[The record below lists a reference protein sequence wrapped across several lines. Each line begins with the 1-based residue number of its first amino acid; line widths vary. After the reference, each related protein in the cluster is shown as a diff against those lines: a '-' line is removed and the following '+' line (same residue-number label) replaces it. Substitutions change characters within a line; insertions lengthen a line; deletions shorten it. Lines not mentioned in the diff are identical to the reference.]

1 VHVPPSP
8 PLVVDVRLAGTGPA
22 RVAHEAIRCAA
33 AGASVVH
40 LDLGDGDAD
49 AVAAIR
55 ERCPDLVVCTAASDT
70 DVDLS
75 RCPGGHVRVDPEVG
89 APSPLLVARVA
100 ADAAAGG
107 RRVATPAE
115 VREWLQLDPLPAP
128 RYRLRP
134 AVVDQDRTAILRVL
148 ETSNMHHIPSPEMH
162 DLDTGWWYVAEV
174 DGEIVGVGG
183 WELQDRGGELVGKTT
198 LLTVKP
204 DVRVGGIGRA
214 LQELRMGMMRDAG
227 ATRVITNAD
236 RPRVIEW
243 YERNFGYRKVG
254 SVPKVMEFGLPDVHE
269 WTTLEAPLR

>member
-1 VHVPPSP
+1 
-8 PLVVDVRLAGTGPA
+8 VVDVRLTGTAPDE
-22 RVAHEAIRCAA
+22 VAQEAFRCAE
-33 AGASVVH
+33 AGASVVRFD
-40 LDLGDGDAD
+40 LDDA
-49 AVAAIR
+49 AGGVAAIR
-55 ERCPDLVVCTAASDT
+55 RRCPDLVVSVPAGDG
-70 DVDLS
+70 DVDPT
-75 RCPGGHVRVDPEVG
+75 RCPGGHVPVVPRGDT
-89 APSPLLVARVA
+89 PSPLLVARVA
-100 ADAAAGG
+100 ADAAARGQ
-107 RRVATPAE
+107 RVATPAE
-115 VREWLQLDPLPAP
+115 VREWLRLEPLPAP

-134 AVVDQDRTAILRVL
+134 ALVDRDRAAILEVL

-162 DLDTGWWYVAEV
+162 DIDTGWWYVAEV
-174 DGEIVGVGG
+174 GGAIVGVGG

-214 LQELRMGMMRDAG
+214 LQEHRMGMMRDAG

>member
-1 VHVPPSP
+1 MHPPSP
-8 PLVVDVRLAGTGPA
+8 PLVVDVRPAGTEPA
-22 RVAHEAIRCAA
+22 RVAHEAIRCAE

-40 LDLGDGDAD
+40 LELREGDAE

-55 ERCPDLVVCTAASDT
+55 DRCPDLVVCTSRDR
-70 DVDLS
+70 DVDLL
-75 RCPGGHVRVDPEVG
+75 RCPGGHVRVDPEAG
-89 APSPLLVARVA
+89 TPIPLLVARVA
-100 ADAAAGG
+100 AEAAAGG

-134 AVVDQDRTAILRVL
+134 ALVDQDRAAILRVL
-148 ETSNMHHIPSPEMH
+148 ETSNMHHIPSAEMH
-162 DLDTGWWYVAEV
+162 DVDTGWWYVAEV

-236 RPRVIEW
+236 RPGVIEW

>member
-1 VHVPPSP
+1 MQVPPSP
-8 PLVVDVRLAGTGPA
+8 PLVVDVRLTGTEPEQIA
-22 RVAHEAIRCAA
+22 RAAFRCAE
-33 AGASVVH
+33 AGASIVH
-40 LDLGDGDAD
+40 LDLRDHAD

-55 ERCPDLVVCTAASDT
+55 RHSPDLVVCPSTDP
-70 DVDLS
+70 DVDLA
-75 RCPGGHVRVDPEVG
+75 RCPGGYVRVDPEDDT
-89 APSPLLVARVA
+89 PSPLLVARVA
-100 ADAAAGG
+100 TSAAAGG

-115 VREWLQLDPLPAP
+115 VRAWLQLDALPAP

-134 AVVDQDRTAILRVL
+134 ALVDRDRTAILRVL
-148 ETSNMHHIPSPEMH
+148 ETSNMHRIPSAEMH
-162 DLDTGWWYVAEV
+162 DLDVGWWYVAEV

-204 DVRVGGIGRA
+204 DVRIGGIGRA

-227 ATRVITNAD
+227 ASRVITNAD

-243 YERNFGYRKVG
+243 YQREFGYRKVG